1 MYIFKKKIDHIFIK
15 FTQLFTVTQFWTETT
30 FTISLEDWDTF
41 FFFLQEK
48 FTSQSYPPKNHM
60 SRRQM
65 KVPIT
70 PVFKPLMGIFWDNN
84 KKSYRTETH
93 NCRIIISGA
102 ATGSKIAFI
111 LKFSLTVAFHLWGL
125 TAILSHYPHDSC
137 IHTEY
142 WELRGEKKQTKN
154 RKAFIEPTL
163 FSPSGATRLHSVSL
177 RTGSYISKQ
186 LFSQHKVG

>member
-1 MYIFKKKIDHIFIK
+1 
-15 FTQLFTVTQFWTETT
+15 
-30 FTISLEDWDTF
+30 
-41 FFFLQEK
+41 
-48 FTSQSYPPKNHM
+48 M

-125 TAILSHYPHDSC
+125 TAILSQDPHDSC
-137 IHTEY
+137 THTEY
-142 WELRGEKKQTKN
+142 WELRGEKTNKKQEGFYWAYSLLTLRSYTPSLCFPQNRELHFKATVQSTQSRIKLIKGKVLVGYIKTK
-154 RKAFIEPTL
+154 
-163 FSPSGATRLHSVSL
+163 
-177 RTGSYISKQ
+177 
-186 LFSQHKVG
+186 QHLQPASSF